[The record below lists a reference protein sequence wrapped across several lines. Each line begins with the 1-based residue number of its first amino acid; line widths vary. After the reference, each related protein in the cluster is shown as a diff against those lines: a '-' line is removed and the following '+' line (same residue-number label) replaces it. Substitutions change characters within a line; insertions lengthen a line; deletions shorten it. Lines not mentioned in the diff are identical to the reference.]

1 VYALEIASFC
11 IYCLHYF
18 KQIFAFGMA
27 RAVYL
32 MAIHAKLVKP
42 VNNPFFAQHLL
53 FIIYGSLAE
62 RMYNAPGGGL
72 LSISAVNG

>member
-62 RMYNAPGGGL
+62 RMYNPPGGGL
-72 LSISAVNG
+72 LSISAVNA